1 MENLLFE
8 VSPLDPLTYVAVAIA
23 LGLVSLGAS
32 YLPAYR
38 ATRLDPI
45 ASLREE

>member
-1 MENLLFE
+1 
-8 VSPLDPLTYVAVAIA
+8 V
-23 LGLVSLGAS
+23 LGVVSLGAS

-45 ASLREE
+45 TSLREE

>member
-1 MENLLFE
+1 MGRSLALLAGLLLLAV
-8 VSPLDPLTYVAVAIA
+8 VST
-23 LGLVSLGAS
+23 GAS

-45 ASLREE
+45 RSLREE